1 MRQAR
6 LLRIDR
12 QHPEPEL
19 IAEAATLLRSGGV
32 IAYLTDT
39 LYGLG
44 ADAFNAAAVQ
54 RVFEV
59 KSRMQ
64 EKALPVIIGNL
75 NALPAVVQ
83 EISSTAKTLIDHFW
97 PGPLSLIMLA
107 SPSLPM
113 LLHSH
118 TGKVAV
124 RWPDCTVAQILAIAA
139 GGALTATSAN
149 RSGDAPA
156 RNVAEALASLGN
168 QLDLIID
175 SGPAIET
182 RPSTMI
188 DVTVSP
194 PRLTREGAIP
204 FVMLDAV
211 IKIQR

>member
-12 QHPEPEL
+12 QHPPPEL
-19 IAEAATLLRSGGV
+19 IAKAATVLRAGGV

-44 ADAFNAAAVQ
+44 ANAFNAAAVQ

-59 KSRMQ
+59 KSRRQ

-83 EISSTAKTLIDHFW
+83 EIPAAAKKLIEHFW
-97 PGPLSLIMLA
+97 PGPLSLIMPA
-107 SPSLPM
+107 SPSLPA
-113 LLHSH
+113 LLHGD

-124 RWPDCTVAQILAIAA
+124 RWPACKVAQALAIAA
-139 GGALTATSAN
+139 GRALTATSAN
-149 RSGDAPA
+149 RSGAPPA
-156 RNVAEALASLGN
+156 QEADEVLRSLGG
-168 QLDLIID
+168 QIDLIID
-175 SGPAIET
+175 SGAAVET
-182 RPSTMI
+182 RLSTMI

-204 FVMLDAV
+204 FAVLDAV